1 MTQEAKEQIT
11 KLIMESYDKGVA
23 DTKQAAIEAI
33 ELAIKLEREACANL
47 VENLPPVGVY
57 RQLERATFKDA
68 ATAIRARGEA

>member
-33 ELAIKLEREACANL
+33 ELAIKLEREACAL
-47 VENLPPVGVY
+47 VSEDCSAIHVAK
-57 RQLERATFKDA
+57 R
-68 ATAIRARGEA
+68 IRARGEA